1 MCRYI
6 ERTVSRHYSVVDRGG
21 RVKFFFLLWRN
32 GLTGRENAYNNR
44 TPAIVYIRDIIIS
57 SRGMTLNTIII
68 LPRNIGLEPFAIWSK
83 HTALGET
90 IRRIKWP
97 FWYPPECSRG
107 LTSGCWSMLT
117 TVKPSAPGHNY
128 IIKSLFA
135 SRPHLRLD
143 VGPDTTTLF
152 GQLNS
157 LSLLQFLRF
166 SMSFCSL
173 IRLLTLSC
181 FIYYY
186 NINI

>member
-1 MCRYI
+1 MFI
-6 ERTVSRHYSVVDRGG
+6 EHTVSWHYSVVDPGG
-21 RVKFFFLLWRN
+21 RVKFFFLLCRD
-32 GLTGRENAYNNR
+32 GLTGRENAYNNI
-44 TPAIVYIRDIIIS
+44 TPEVVYIRDVIIS
-57 SRGMTLNTIII
+57 SSGMTLNTIIII
-68 LPRNIGLEPFAIWSK
+68 LPRNIGLESFAIWSK
-83 HTALGET
+83 HTALRET

-97 FWYPPECSRG
+97 FWYPPKCSRG

-135 SRPHLRLD
+135 SRPHLHRD
-143 VGPDTTTLF
+143 VGPDTTTPF

-166 SMSFCSL
+166 SMSLCSL
-173 IRLLTLSC
+173 IRLLALSC